1 METLAMT
8 VTELIAILLKY
19 PAHYRV
25 KLMAGY
31 TCEECEIQSFVDV
44 PEKAAVE
51 IYTDRDELLV
61 EAPLR
66 FYSRN

>member
-1 METLAMT
+1 MT
-8 VTELIAILLKY
+8 VNELIGTLLKY

-25 KLMAGY
+25 ALMAGY

-44 PEKAAVE
+44 PERAAVE
-51 IYTDRDELLV
+51 IYTDRDEELV

>member
-1 METLAMT
+1 
-8 VTELIAILLKY
+8 
-19 PAHYRV
+19 
-25 KLMAGY
+25 MAGY

-51 IYTDRDELLV
+51 IYTDRDKELV

>member
-1 METLAMT
+1 MT
-8 VTELIAILLKY
+8 VTEMIGKLLKY
-19 PAHYRV
+19 PAHYKV
-25 KLMAGY
+25 ALMAGY
-31 TCEECEIQSFVDV
+31 TCEECEIQCFVYV

-51 IYTDRDELLV
+51 IYTDRDEELV